1 MNNVYYTNYELLIN
15 SSIRN
20 YFEKTSMRNKLGG
33 YPYEI
38 KKEGNKTVIKFF
50 PQSPNAK
57 DPNLVRFQLQL
68 SSEDIKNLKKIL
80 P

>member
-1 MNNVYYTNYELLIN
+1 MRIIQITSSHQYLYKELFPNYH
-15 SSIRN
+15 
-20 YFEKTSMRNKLGG
+20 MRNKLGG

-38 KKEGNKTVIKFF
+38 KKEEGRTIIKFF

>member
-1 MNNVYYTNYELLIN
+1 
-15 SSIRN
+15 
-20 YFEKTSMRNKLGG
+20 MRNKLGG

-38 KKEGNKTVIKFF
+38 KKEEGKTIIKFF